1 MHPPEVTVSP
11 NRRSYNHDPSGNDV
25 RVPVEVPGGA
35 VAGSVQSHDNDFP
48 ESAAEDRANRVED
61 LTSQMLRMLI
71 VFVELKRSQVRGH
84 W

>member
-1 MHPPEVTVSP
+1 MHPPEMAVSP
-11 NRRSYNHDPSGNDV
+11 DWCSNNHDPSGDDI

-61 LTSQMLRMLI
+61 LTSQVLGMLI
-71 VFVELKRSQVRGH
+71 VFVELQRSQVRGH
-84 W
+84 R